1 MIRRGYGPRMTTDLP
16 PEERE
21 RYSRH
26 LLLSEIGPAGQ
37 ARLRAGSV
45 LVVGAGGLGS
55 PALLYLAAAGVGR
68 IGIVDFDRLDVTNLQ
83 RQVVHG
89 TAAIGTSKA
98 RSAAARLREL
108 NPHVTVEVHEVA
120 IDAENA
126 LGLVSRY
133 DVVVDGTDNFPTRY
147 LVNDACVLAGRPYVY
162 GSILRFEGQVSV
174 FGWQGGPDY
183 RDLFP
188 VPPAPGTVPSCG
200 EAGVLGVLPGVIG
213 TLQATEALKL
223 LLGLGTS
230 LSGRLLLYDALELRF
245 TEIALR
251 RDPARPRVTGLVP
264 IPDTCT
270 VDGLGRLTPD
280 AWLRKRGEGWDP
292 LVIDVR
298 TPAEWAAGVLPGTGA
313 RVPHD
318 ALDPAALPAD
328 RPLFLVCRTG
338 RRSERA
344 AEALR
349 AAGRVD
355 LWHLEGGLQAWDPQ
369 RHGAL
374 VAPG

>member
-1 MIRRGYGPRMTTDLP
+1 MATDLTP
-16 PEERE
+16 DERV

-26 LLLSEIGPAGQ
+26 LLLSEIGEAGQ
-37 ARLRAGSV
+37 ARLKAGSA

-68 IGIVDFDRLDVTNLQ
+68 IGIVDFDRLDATNLQ

-89 TAAIGTSKA
+89 TPAIGGSKA

-108 NPHVTVEVHEVA
+108 NPHVVVEVHETA
-120 IDAENA
+120 IGADNA
-126 LGLVSRY
+126 LALVSAY
-133 DVVVDGTDNFPTRY
+133 DVVIDGTDNFPTRY

-174 FGWQGGPDY
+174 FGLPGGPDY

-230 LSGRLLLYDALELRF
+230 LSGRVLLYDALDLRF

-251 RDPARPRVTGLVP
+251 RDPARPAVTALAP
-264 IPDTCT
+264 IPDGCR
-270 VDGLGRLTPD
+270 VDGLGRLAPD
-280 AWLRKRGEGWDP
+280 AYLARLREGWAP
-292 LVIDVR
+292 FVIDVR
-298 TPAEWAAGVLPGTGA
+298 SPAEQSAGVLPGTDA
-313 RVPHD
+313 RLPHD
-318 ALDPAALPAD
+318 ALVPAD
-328 RPLFLVCRTG
+328 VPPDRPVFLVCRSG

-344 AEALR
+344 AERLR
-349 AAGRVD
+349 AAGRGD
-355 LWHLEGGLQAWDPQ
+355 LWHLEGGLQAWDEA

-374 VAPG
+374 VPPG